1 MIHTDTIDERQEHPL
16 DTIERLAAL
25 NDWSFDRGEDDELSL
40 TVSGGWS
47 EYHVSFTWMD
57 DVEALHLACA
67 FDLKAPKR
75 RRNELLCL
83 ISLVNEQLWM
93 GHFDLWTRENVVM
106 YRHTLPLA
114 GGAEPN
120 PAQCATLLKS
130 AIEACDRYYQAF
142 QFVLWAGKTPRE
154 ALDGALFETEGE
166 A

>member
-1 MIHTDTIDERQEHPL
+1 MMHTGTIDERQEHPL
-16 DTIERLAAL
+16 DAIERLAAL
-25 NDWSFDRGEDDELSL
+25 NDWTFERGDDDELS
-40 TVSGGWS
+40 VSVAGGWS

-67 FDLKAPKR
+67 FDLKTSQR
-75 RRNELLCL
+75 RRNDLLCL

-106 YRHTLPLA
+106 YRHTLPLT
-114 GGAEPN
+114 GGVEPTG
-120 PAQCATLLKS
+120 AQCAMLLKS

-142 QFVLWAGKTPRE
+142 QFVVWAGKSPRE

>member
-1 MIHTDTIDERQEHPL
+1 MIHTETIEEREEHPL

-25 NDWSFDRGEDDELSL
+25 NDWSFERGEDDELSL
-40 TVSGGWS
+40 SVAGVWS

-67 FDLKAPKR
+67 FDLKAPQR
-75 RRNELLCL
+75 RKNELLCL

-106 YRHTLPLA
+106 YRHTLPLT

-120 PAQCATLLKS
+120 AAQCAILLKS
-130 AIEACDRYYQAF
+130 AIDACDRYYQAF
-142 QFVLWAGKTPRE
+142 QFVLWAGKSPRE